1 MRKITALIAGAAI
14 IAAIILSF
22 SACAKTYPAKTEEQI
37 VDMLSGCGIETA
49 GSCTKKTVTIPDEFG
64 EVYERYNELQ
74 KRQGFDLSRYRSREA
89 VVYTFP
95 VASVDGVHTDFAEA
109 HVMVCDDIVIGGDLA
124 DTGLS
129 GGMLPLLS
137 RSKDDRAQA

>member
-1 MRKITALIAGAAI
+1 MRKITAFIAGAAI

-22 SACAKTYPAKTEEQI
+22 SSCAKTYPAKTEEQI
-37 VDMLSGCGIETA
+37 IDMLSECGIEVS

-95 VASVDGVHTDFAEA
+95 AVSVDGVHTDFAEA
-109 HVMVCDDIVIGGDLA
+109 HVMVCDDKVIGGDVAGVSL
-124 DTGLS
+124 DGE
-129 GGMLPLLS
+129 MLPLVS
-137 RSKDDRAQA
+137 RSDTSGN